1 MDFVRFGFCLAQGVF
16 YCLAQST
23 QRTQRRVVD
32 CCAPMNVNHTSYFIF
47 RITMRCMVETQ
58 YDAAGCLSTASL
70 RYTLYFILHT
80 LYFITMRCMVETQYD
95 AAGCISTASLRYTSL
110 PTSKKTSP

>member
-47 RITMRCMVETQ
+47 RITMRLYVI
-58 YDAAGCLSTASL
+58 L
-70 RYTLYFILHT
+70 YTSYFI
-80 LYFITMRCMVETQYD
+80 
-95 AAGCISTASLRYTSL
+95 RYTSSSYFEKNISINPQNL
-110 PTSKKTSP
+110 LII